1 MKQALVVMM
10 LLPMAVTL
18 AGCAATP
25 ARPESPGVVFQQP
38 AAVVQQA
45 TVDALVATGFDIK
58 KSDPLYV
65 EGYRPRKVGMLVGSG
80 GETVGVWLEALGSS
94 RTRIHVDT
102 AKSLVGVVGQ
112 KNWDDAILA
121 ELDKSLGKRE

>member
-1 MKQALVVMM
+1 MKHALAVVM
-10 LLPMAVTL
+10 LLSLATIL

-38 AAVVQQA
+38 AAVVQSA
-45 TVDALVATGFDIK
+45 AVDVLVTTGFDIK
-58 KSDPLYV
+58 KSEPLYI
-65 EGYRPRKVGMLVGSG
+65 EGFRPRKVGMLVGSG
-80 GETVGVWLEALGSS
+80 GETVGIWLEALGSS
-94 RTRIHVDT
+94 RTRVHVDT

-121 ELDKSLGKRE
+121 ELEKSLGKRE